1 MSYIQRELADIWKE
15 NILEDL
21 GIGTLKYAMVEEFLV
36 NLKRE
41 FSEWNNETMKVVE
54 LKKVKQ
60 ENKTMEKFVQKFK
73 IAVRESSYEKRSL
86 VKEFKREMNE
96 TIRRKLIETERLP
109 KNIEKWYERTTNLNR
124 Y

>member
-1 MSYIQRELADIWKE
+1 M
-15 NILEDL
+15 
-21 GIGTLKYAMVEEFLV
+21 
-36 NLKRE
+36 
-41 FSEWNNETMKVVE
+41 E